1 MSTRGILRA
10 EEGRLR
16 RLKWLALG
24 GGMLWLGLVSRL
36 VQVQGV
42 EHQAYLAK
50 AQEQHQRRLELKG
63 DRGRILD
70 RQGRVLGVDV
80 EAVSFFAHPDQVEEP
95 EAVAAH
101 FAPLDA
107 KRAQRLERQLRGDGP
122 FVYLARQ
129 LDGGALARAESRSFA
144 GVFRHSET
152 KRHYPQGRLAGQLL
166 GYTNIDNKGS
176 EGVELAFEELMRG
189 TKGTALVA
197 VDALGKQVPG
207 SRRERQKA
215 EDGDSVVLTI
225 DAVYQDILEQELERA
240 IQNSEAEGGMG
251 IISDPRTGEILAMA
265 NLPLYDPNRPAS
277 VEAKWRRNRAVTDP
291 YEPGSTFKVVAA
303 AAVIEEGLGNF
314 GELIFCEEGSLK
326 LDNGDLI
333 RDIHPHGLLS
343 FGEVMEKSSNIGT
356 IKIAR
361 RLSRARFYEY
371 IRRFGFAGRTGI
383 GLPGESTG
391 LLEEVGKWSDRS
403 QETIAIGQEISVT
416 GLQLVRAFGV
426 IANDGQLME
435 PHIVKGILH
444 GDGQVEERARLN
456 SVRQVISAGTAE
468 RVRKMLTGVV
478 ANGTGKRAQI
488 EGVAVAGK
496 TGTAQQ
502 ASRNGGGYDPDR
514 NIVSFVGFLPAED
527 PELLCLIVV
536 DNPLR
541 DRWGGHT
548 AAPAFKRVMERIL
561 YLPEGRACARQSGEI
576 ARRQENR
583 GDDPLESIPD
593 LRGMSRRVA
602 RFQAGLRGLP
612 VTFSGEGEV
621 VLEQQPPPGDCD
633 IELVHITCVLGNAD
647 ELGEAQM
654 EGALMRQALLLQT
667 LSQSRSSQ
675 DNQKL

>member
-1 MSTRGILRA
+1 MSAQSIIGGT
-10 EEGRLR
+10 EGRLR

-24 GGMLWLGLVSRL
+24 GGLLWLGLVSRL

-42 EHQAYLAK
+42 EHQAYLSK
-50 AQEQHQRRLELKG
+50 AQVQHQRWLQLKG
-63 DRGRILD
+63 ERGRILD

-80 EAVSFFAHPDQVEEP
+80 EAVSFFAHPDQVTEP
-95 EAVAAH
+95 EAVVAH
-101 FAPLDA
+101 FALLDA
-107 KRAQRLERQLRGDGP
+107 EKAQRLERQLHGDGP

-144 GVFRHSET
+144 GVFRHPET
-152 KRHYPQGRLAGQLL
+152 RRHYPQGRLAGQLL

-189 TKGTALVA
+189 TKGTALIT

-207 SRRERQKA
+207 SRKEGQKA

-277 VEAKWRRNRAVTDP
+277 AEAKWRRNRAVTDP

-314 GELIFCEEGSLK
+314 GEPIFCEDGRLK

-371 IRRFGFAGRTGI
+371 IRRFGFAARTGI
-383 GLPGESTG
+383 GLPGENTG
-391 LLEEVGKWSDRS
+391 MLEEVGKWSDRS
-403 QETIAIGQEISVT
+403 QETMAIGQEISVT
-416 GLQLVRAFGV
+416 GLQLVQAFGV
-426 IANDGQLME
+426 IANDGQLLE

-444 GDGQVEERARLN
+444 SDGQVEERAHQN
-456 SVRQVISAGTAE
+456 PVRQVISAGTAE
-468 RVRKMLTGVV
+468 KMREILTGVV
-478 ANGTGKRAQI
+478 ASGTGKRAQI
-488 EGVAVAGK
+488 EGIAVAGT

-561 YLPEGRACARQSGEI
+561 YLPEGRACARQRGEG
-576 ARRQENR
+576 AGRQAHFGE
-583 GDDPLESIPD
+583 DLLEPIPD
-593 LRGMSRRVA
+593 LRGMSRGVA

-621 VLEQQPPPGDCD
+621 VLAQNPLPGESGS
-633 IELVHITCVLGNAD
+633 ELLQITCVLG
-647 ELGEAQM
+647 EAEQTEESQM
-654 EGALMRQALLLQT
+654 GGALMRQALLLQT
-667 LSQSRSSQ
+667 LSQSSPPQ
-675 DNQKL
+675 IDQKL